1 MRGVRS
7 TLLKLPFHGLQAL
20 TQINPAN
27 HSFDASFRNNDAIT
41 IVRRVWQ
48 DYTEI
53 SSRNLRP
60 PCLWYEDEPV
70 PFRPDARAEYPCA
83 TWRPPSCP
91 RRACRSISL
100 PPPSSGRGGRS
111 SWRRRAPFLAGG
123 RRGLHHPVRLVVMAS
138 LRERRGTEGRTDGEN
153 YARNCCV
160 FHPRLLKL
168 RG

>member
-111 SWRRRAPFLAGG
+111 SWRPATGGAPLSSLAAGADFIIPCGLSSWRPCANDAVPRAALTAKTTLAIA
-123 RRGLHHPVRLVVMAS
+123 VCFILVS
-138 LRERRGTEGRTDGEN
+138 
-153 YARNCCV
+153 
-160 FHPRLLKL
+160 
-168 RG
+168 